1 MKFCLVKEK
10 MLKIFIKKFK
20 KLCLGDDIIK
30 KRIEWIDVFKGFA
43 IIMVV
48 YGHILF
54 NNKIVNLLYTIHLP
68 MFMFISG
75 YLFKKENIN
84 VNVKRK
90 AKKIIIPYLF
100 FSIIEL
106 IYFILIES
114 KFRSIKLT
122 PLQCVVGILF
132 GYYDYLE
139 FNVHLWYLPFFYFVI
154 VVYNFLQNKISVK
167 VSRII
172 FIVLGIIYPF
182 IKIINL
188 PFSCNRFDL
197 MLYFA
202 IGNFYYDNK
211 GKITIFNHS
220 KLFNFVIGT
229 IIIVFVYISYSYFN
243 KIGLYYIGGLL
254 SIFAFMIFSK
264 LIEKKDIILKK
275 VGKISLLILCIHGP
289 IYRVFIKLMST
300 FLNCSSDQIR
310 KNFFYVTIIVILT
323 LIVCNLIYIVL
334 KKINPILVGEKKQKV

>member
-90 AKKIIIPYLF
+90 VKKIIIPYLF

-106 IYFILIES
+106 IYFMLIE
-114 KFRSIKLT
+114 
-122 PLQCVVGILF
+122 
-132 GYYDYLE
+132 
-139 FNVHLWYLPFFYFVI
+139 
-154 VVYNFLQNKISVK
+154 
-167 VSRII
+167 
-172 FIVLGIIYPF
+172 
-182 IKIINL
+182 
-188 PFSCNRFDL
+188 
-197 MLYFA
+197 
-202 IGNFYYDNK
+202 
-211 GKITIFNHS
+211 
-220 KLFNFVIGT
+220 
-229 IIIVFVYISYSYFN
+229 
-243 KIGLYYIGGLL
+243 
-254 SIFAFMIFSK
+254 
-264 LIEKKDIILKK
+264 
-275 VGKISLLILCIHGP
+275 
-289 IYRVFIKLMST
+289 
-300 FLNCSSDQIR
+300 
-310 KNFFYVTIIVILT
+310 
-323 LIVCNLIYIVL
+323 
-334 KKINPILVGEKKQKV
+334 

>member
-1 MKFCLVKEK
+1 
-10 MLKIFIKKFK
+10 
-20 KLCLGDDIIK
+20 
-30 KRIEWIDVFKGFA
+30 
-43 IIMVV
+43 MVV

-106 IYFILIES
+106 IYFVFIES

-122 PLQCVVGILF
+122 PLQCIVGILC

-154 VVYNFLQNKISVK
+154 VVYNFLQNKTSVK

-172 FIVLGIIYPF
+172 FIVLG
-182 IKIINL
+182 
-188 PFSCNRFDL
+188 
-197 MLYFA
+197 
-202 IGNFYYDNK
+202 
-211 GKITIFNHS
+211 
-220 KLFNFVIGT
+220 
-229 IIIVFVYISYSYFN
+229 
-243 KIGLYYIGGLL
+243 
-254 SIFAFMIFSK
+254 
-264 LIEKKDIILKK
+264 
-275 VGKISLLILCIHGP
+275 
-289 IYRVFIKLMST
+289 
-300 FLNCSSDQIR
+300 
-310 KNFFYVTIIVILT
+310 
-323 LIVCNLIYIVL
+323 LIYQFTGKFYRISDFNAVRHFVDL
-334 KKINPILVGEKKQKV
+334 HAGNTVVDTDNLAF

>member
-1 MKFCLVKEK
+1 
-10 MLKIFIKKFK
+10 
-20 KLCLGDDIIK
+20 
-30 KRIEWIDVFKGFA
+30 
-43 IIMVV
+43 MVV

-106 IYFILIES
+106 IYFVFIES

-122 PLQCVVGILF
+122 PLQCIVGILC

-154 VVYNFLQNKISVK
+154 VVYNFLQNKTSVK

-172 FIVLGIIYPF
+172 FIVLGLIYPF

-188 PFSCNRFDL
+188 PFS
-197 MLYFA
+197 
-202 IGNFYYDNK
+202 
-211 GKITIFNHS
+211 HS

-275 VGKISLLILCIHGP
+275 VGKISLVILCIHGP
-289 IYRVFIKLMST
+289 IYRVFIKIMST

-323 LIVCNLIYIVL
+323 LIACNLIYIVL
-334 KKINPILVGEKKQKV
+334 KKINPILVGEKKQNV